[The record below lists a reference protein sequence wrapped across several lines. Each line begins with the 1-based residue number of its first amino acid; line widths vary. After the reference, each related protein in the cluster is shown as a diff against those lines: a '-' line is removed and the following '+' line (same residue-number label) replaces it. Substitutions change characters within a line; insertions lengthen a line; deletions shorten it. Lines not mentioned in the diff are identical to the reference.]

1 MTMRKLK
8 LLFLCLILLVL
19 PMVPNASANDNL
31 YWFVAASL
39 SRPAKA
45 LAEKF
50 NGEEHSFK
58 VMVISGGSG
67 ELISQITLS
76 GKGDI
81 FTPASDEFLTIVK
94 DNKMVKSYT
103 KLIKQTP
110 VFALARKYDSKPI
123 TFDELVSGNYKI
135 AIGNSK
141 TMAMALT
148 YQAIEK
154 KMPKDIYEKIRKQE
168 YGSPLD
174 VNQSLSYLE
183 MNTVDA
189 ALIYDTMA
197 KNAKLEYILIPKA
210 YNVDAYAY
218 LVVLSCEASD
228 KNTGE
233 FVSFIFKNKDI
244 FSKYGY
250 SLITDETK

>member
-1 MTMRKLK
+1 MKKLK
-8 LLFLCLILLVL
+8 LLFLCVAIILSA
-19 PMVPNASANDNL
+19 MVSIASDSENL

-45 LAEKF
+45 MAEKF
-50 NGEEHSFK
+50 NSEEHSFK

-76 GKGDI
+76 GKGDL

-94 DNKMVKSYT
+94 DKKLAKNYT
-103 KLIKQTP
+103 RLIKQIP
-110 VFALARKYDSKPI
+110 VFTLSRKYDDKKIS
-123 TFDELVSGNYKI
+123 FNDLVNGNYKI
-135 AIGNSK
+135 AIGNPK
-141 TMAMALT
+141 TMAVALT
-148 YQAIEK
+148 YQQIEK
-154 KMPKDIYEKIRKQE
+154 KMPKDIAEKIRKQE

-174 VNQSLSYLE
+174 VNQSLSYLQ

-189 ALIYDTMA
+189 ALIFDTMA
-197 KNAKLEYILIPKA
+197 KNAKLECVQIPKA
-210 YNVDAYAY
+210 YNIDVYAY
-218 LVVLSCEASD
+218 LVVLTSESSD

-250 SLITDETK
+250 SLIEDAPK

>member
-1 MTMRKLK
+1 
-8 LLFLCLILLVL
+8 
-19 PMVPNASANDNL
+19 MVSNASDTESL

-39 SRPAKA
+39 SKPSKA

-58 VMVISGGSG
+58 VMIISGGSG

-76 GKGDI
+76 GKGDL

-94 DNKMVKSYT
+94 DKKMVKSYA
-103 KLIKQTP
+103 KFIKQTP
-110 VFALARKYDSKPI
+110 VFALARKYDSKEI
-123 TFDELVSGNYKI
+123 TFDELVNGNYKI
-135 AIGNSK
+135 AIGNPR

-154 KMPKDIYEKIRKQE
+154 KMPKDISEKIRKQE

-183 MNTVDA
+183 MNTLDA

-197 KNAKLEYILIPKA
+197 SNANLEYIRIPKA

-218 LVVLSCEASD
+218 LVALTSESSD
-228 KNTGE
+228 KHTKE
-233 FVSFIFKNKDI
+233 FISFIFKNKNI

-250 SLITDETK
+250 SLMMDELK